1 MALSPFP
8 GEDPGSR
15 VRSAGGVAGAL
26 EGWFSPGAGVIP
38 PRVARA
44 PGLFLTAGIAAYPVG
59 AFLAAGLGIAAPSGR
74 YFVSALF
81 AVSLALALRPRMLLR
96 PAAGLPAAFKAYLKF
111 LPVVAAA
118 AVLGNLIFQEG
129 VNPLLEECFGSGK
142 PSAPL
147 VLIGLAV
154 FLGPLAEEA
163 CFRGLL
169 YPALAFRISPPAAAA
184 VSAGV
189 FAAFHGQPSSFLAI
203 FALGI
208 FLAGIYERT
217 GSLRAPLLVHALHNA
232 FALLLFFLAGA
243 VGE

>member
-44 PGLFLTAGIAAYPVG
+44 PGLFLTAGITAYPGG
-59 AFLAAGLGIAAPSGR
+59 AFLAAGLGIAAPAGR

-81 AVSLALALRPRMLLR
+81 ALSLALRPGMLLR

-111 LPVVAAA
+111 LPVVAAVA
-118 AVLGNLIFQEG
+118 LLGNLIFQEG
-129 VNPLLEECFGSGK
+129 VNPLLEECIGSGK

-169 YPALAFRISPPAAAA
+169 YPALASRISPPAAAA

-232 FALLLFFLAGA
+232 LALLIFFLFRA